1 MTEETTTSWAPGVL
15 LGRRLLVVED
25 NEDERLLLSHFL
37 QQEGCRVYLAQ
48 DGQDALKKVVLVN
61 PDLILMDVSMPVCDG
76 LTACRA
82 LQQDPRTST
91 IPVVFLTGS
100 AFPQDRVSGLMAG
113 AVDYVT
119 KPFLFDEV
127 RLRLIVHLRARPSAG
142 RNTPAAEGGTSA
154 LATLHTVLFRSA
166 CKQLL
171 RDLSVTPNLALLAAA
186 VGTNTKRLN
195 EAFRKCVGVTVFEYL
210 REERMREAG
219 VLLRD
224 TALEVQSI
232 AQALGFSSGANFAT
246 AFKERFGLSP
256 RDYRISRGEANAQPL
271 SDLSMV
277 PAIDLP
283 GTRTGAM
290 T

>member
-1 MTEETTTSWAPGVL
+1 MIEETTPWAPGVL
-15 LGRRLLVVED
+15 FGRRLLVVED

-48 DGQDALKKVVLVN
+48 DGQDALKKTLLVN
-61 PDLILMDVSMPVCDG
+61 PDLILMDVNMPVCDG
-76 LTACRA
+76 LTACRV
-82 LQQDPRTST
+82 LQEDPRTST

-127 RLRLIVHLRARPSAG
+127 RLRLIVHLRARQVATPYA
-142 RNTPAAEGGTSA
+142 PAADGGRATHS
-154 LATLHTVLFRSA
+154 TLHTVLFQSA
-166 CKQLL
+166 CRQLL
-171 RDLSVTPNLALLAAA
+171 RDLSVTPNLAALAAA
-186 VGTNTKRLN
+186 AGTNTKRLN
-195 EAFRKCVGVTVFEYL
+195 EAFRNCAGVTVFEYL
-210 REERMREAG
+210 REERMREAR

-232 AQALGFSSGANFAT
+232 AQALGFSSGPNFAT

-256 RDYRISRGEANAQPL
+256 RDYRASRGSATAQL
-271 SDLSMV
+271 
-277 PAIDLP
+277 PA
-283 GTRTGAM
+283 A
-290 T
+290 

>member
-1 MTEETTTSWAPGVL
+1 MTEESKPWAPGVL

-37 QQEGCRVYLAQ
+37 QQEGCRVYLAR
-48 DGQDALKKVVLVN
+48 DGQDALKKVLLVN
-61 PDLILMDVSMPVCDG
+61 PDLILMDVNMPVCDG
-76 LTACRA
+76 LSACRA
-82 LQQDPRTST
+82 LQEDPRTSS
-91 IPVVFLTGS
+91 ISVVFLTGS

-127 RLRLIVHLRARPSAG
+127 RLRLIVHLRARQVAAPH
-142 RNTPAAEGGTSA
+142 TPAADAGTAAPAS
-154 LATLHTVLFRSA
+154 LHTVLFQSA
-166 CKQLL
+166 CRQLL
-171 RDLSVTPNLALLAAA
+171 RDLSVTPSLASLAAA

-195 EAFRKCVGVTVFEYL
+195 EAFRDCAGVTVFEYL

-232 AQALGFSSGANFAT
+232 AQALGFSSGPNFAT

-256 RDYRISRGEANAQPL
+256 RDYRASRGETKAPL
-271 SDLSMV
+271 S
-277 PAIDLP
+277 A
-283 GTRTGAM
+283 
-290 T
+290 

>member
-1 MTEETTTSWAPGVL
+1 MTEDKNPWEPGVL
-15 LGRRLLVVED
+15 LGRRLLVVDD
-25 NEDERLLLSHFL
+25 NEDERLLLAHFL

-48 DGQDALKKVVLVN
+48 DGQDALKKALLVN
-61 PDLILMDVSMPVCDG
+61 PDLILMDVNMPVCDG

-82 LQQDPRTST
+82 LQDDPRTRQ

-100 AFPQDRVSGLMAG
+100 AFPQDRVRGLMVG

-127 RLRLIVHLRARPSAG
+127 RLRLIVHLRTRQSSAAPGAPTDGSAG
-142 RNTPAAEGGTSA
+142 AGSAAGTPAP
-154 LATLHTVLFRSA
+154 LHMVLFQSA
-166 CKQLL
+166 RKHLQL
-171 RDLSVTPNLALLAAA
+171 DLAVTPDLASLAAA

-195 EAFRKCVGVTVFEYL
+195 ESFRKCAGVTVFEYL

-224 TALEVQSI
+224 TALEVQAI

-256 RDYRISRGEANAQPL
+256 RDYRTSRDGVREAALAPQD
-271 SDLSMV
+271 S
-277 PAIDLP
+277 
-283 GTRTGAM
+283 
-290 T
+290 

>member
-1 MTEETTTSWAPGVL
+1 MTEDKNPWEPGVL
-15 LGRRLLVVED
+15 LGRRLLVVDD
-25 NEDERLLLSHFL
+25 NEDERLLLAHFL

-48 DGQDALKKVVLVN
+48 DGQDALKKALLVN
-61 PDLILMDVSMPVCDG
+61 PDLILMDVNMPVCDG

-82 LQQDPRTST
+82 LQDDPRTRQ

-100 AFPQDRVSGLMAG
+100 AFPQDRVRGLMAG

-127 RLRLIVHLRARPSAG
+127 RLRLIVHLRTRQSSAAPG
-142 RNTPAAEGGTSA
+142 APADTSVGASVAAGT
-154 LATLHTVLFRSA
+154 LAPLHMVLFQSA
-166 CKQLL
+166 RKQLL
-171 RDLSVTPNLALLAAA
+171 LDLAVTPDLASLAAA

-195 EAFRKCVGVTVFEYL
+195 ESFRKCAGVTVFEYL

-224 TALEVQSI
+224 TALEVQAI

-256 RDYRISRGEANAQPL
+256 RDYRTSRDGVREAALAPQN
-271 SDLSMV
+271 S
-277 PAIDLP
+277 
-283 GTRTGAM
+283 
-290 T
+290 

>member
-1 MTEETTTSWAPGVL
+1 MTEETSPWAPGVL
-15 LGRRLLVVED
+15 LGRRLLVVDD
-25 NEDERLLLSHFL
+25 NEEERLLLSHFL

-48 DGQDALKKVVLVN
+48 DGQDALKKALLVN
-61 PDLILMDVSMPVCDG
+61 PDLILMDVNMPVCNG
-76 LTACRA
+76 LTACRV
-82 LQQDPRTST
+82 LQEDPRTST

-127 RLRLIVHLRARPSAG
+127 RLRLIVHLRARQSVVPSNHHSDGAV
-142 RNTPAAEGGTSA
+142 PVA
-154 LATLHTVLFRSA
+154 ATLHTVLFQSA
-166 CKQLL
+166 CRQML
-171 RDLSVTPNLALLAAA
+171 RDLAITPDLASLAAT

-195 EAFRKCVGVTVFEYL
+195 EAFRKCAGVTVFEYL
-210 REERMREAG
+210 REERMREAC

-256 RDYRISRGEANAQPL
+256 RDYRTSRGSA
-271 SDLSMV
+271 
-277 PAIDLP
+277 
-283 GTRTGAM
+283 T
-290 T
+290 

>member
-1 MTEETTTSWAPGVL
+1 MTEEASPWAPGVL
-15 LGRRLLVVED
+15 LGRRLLVVDD

-48 DGQDALKKVVLVN
+48 DGQDALKKALLVN
-61 PDLILMDVSMPVCDG
+61 PDLILMDVNMPVCDG

-82 LQQDPRTST
+82 LQEDPRTSA

-127 RLRLIVHLRARPSAG
+127 RLRLIVHLRARPVAAPTPPAVG
-142 RNTPAAEGGTSA
+142 RDTLAP
-154 LATLHTVLFRSA
+154 ATLHTVLFQSA
-166 CKQLL
+166 CRQLL
-171 RDLSVTPNLALLAAA
+171 RDLSVTPDLASLAAA

-195 EAFRKCVGVTVFEYL
+195 EAFRKCAGVTVFEYL

-256 RDYRISRGEANAQPL
+256 RDYRVSRN
-271 SDLSMV
+271 S
-277 PAIDLP
+277 
-283 GTRTGAM
+283 GTVQTSS
-290 T
+290 

>member
-1 MTEETTTSWAPGVL
+1 MTEEKNPWEPGVL
-15 LGRRLLVVED
+15 LGRRLLVVDD

-48 DGQDALKKVVLVN
+48 DGQDALKKTLLVN
-61 PDLILMDVSMPVCDG
+61 PDLILMDVNMPVCDG
-76 LTACRA
+76 LTACRT
-82 LQQDPRTST
+82 LQADPRTRP

-100 AFPQDRVSGLMAG
+100 AFPQDRVRGLMVG

-127 RLRLIVHLRARPSAG
+127 RLRLIVHLRTRQASAASAPATEASAG
-142 RNTPAAEGGTSA
+142 AGTQ
-154 LATLHTVLFRSA
+154 ATLHTALFQSA
-166 CKQLL
+166 RKQLL
-171 RDLSVTPNLALLAAA
+171 LDLSTTPDLASLAAA

-195 EAFRKCVGVTVFEYL
+195 ESFRKCVGVTVFEYL

-224 TALEVQSI
+224 TALEVQAI

-256 RDYRISRGEANAQPL
+256 RDYRASRDG
-271 SDLSMV
+271 
-277 PAIDLP
+277 
-283 GTRTGAM
+283 
-290 T
+290 